1 MTMLSRMRA
10 RDPLFDCFS
19 RGKSCGVQWS
29 DMTCRGGGIVDV
41 YTVRVHVLLQY
52 VHLLHPAAAA
62 AATMPSAL
70 FAK

>member
-1 MTMLSRMRA
+1 MS
-10 RDPLFDCFS
+10 
-19 RGKSCGVQWS
+19 
-29 DMTCRGGGIVDV
+29 GGGIVDV